1 MAKIAGICISEKK
14 GTQKHEVKR
23 RSLFQ
28 IMELKMMLMQASGID
43 RSACST

>member
-1 MAKIAGICISEKK
+1 MAKIAESVLVRKK
-14 GTQKHEVKR
+14 ERRNTKLKR

-43 RSACST
+43 KSACST